1 MLKILKSNA
10 FLISLLAIIV
20 IVFIGLINTD
30 YFGQVGDLSKLLPDN
45 TLVTVDLDLNEL
57 NATINQKNRLSKSQF
72 IQNFISQ
79 KSQATIDWLKSYGL
93 DWPEMK
99 KYLRPQA
106 NFYLT
111 PTDNMAWGL
120 LIQGDNKQIQKQL
133 NKTGLLTLHEYYNSY
148 NIYKLTA
155 PDQPII
161 YFAFVNDRIVSLS
174 SSPKLCQQTIDNY
187 SNHQSTGWQKIFS
200 TISLKPLITIKINPE
215 IENYLATNPILPEIY
230 ELIRPLIIDGPQ
242 ELQIEINQ
250 QGDYLDWQIINYDLF
265 ANIFEEADTNILFLL
280 NNIHLQ
286 PLATISMV
294 DLQQT
299 GLIQDSPLY
308 QYFIKTIAEQYNF
321 SLNTVIN
328 ELSGPTVLSL
338 SDKDAWLL
346 ITTADQEQTIINTTT
361 NILAKLKPQQ
371 ISKLLPDQ
379 TVYTEL
385 IADPT
390 TVQQQEIGANEDKI
404 ITLSVPDS
412 EMTFN
417 YYRENGYLIISNS
430 FKTLNNNKESANTY
444 QHTCHN
450 EKNIQNSLYLNLATW
465 NEQQTNDILDFNLS
479 EISELIAYSQDN
491 DQNTVIKGCLR
502 LK

>member
-1 MLKILKSNA
+1 MLKILKSNT
-10 FLISLLAIIV
+10 FLISLLTIIV

-30 YFGQVGDLSKLLPDN
+30 YFGQVGDLSRLLPVN

-57 NATINQKNRLSKSQF
+57 NATINQKNRLAKSQF
-72 IQNFISQ
+72 IQNFIFQ
-79 KSQATIDWLKSYGL
+79 KSQATIDWLKSYDL

-111 PTDNMAWGL
+111 PTDAGAWGL

-133 NKTGLLTLHEYYNSY
+133 NKTGLLTLHEYYNSN

-155 PDQPII
+155 ENESTI
-161 YFAFVNDRIVSLS
+161 YFTFINDKIISLS
-174 SSPKLCQQTIDNY
+174 SNPKLCQQTIDNY

-215 IENYLATNPILPEIY
+215 IDNYLATNQILPEIY

-265 ANIFEEADTNILFLL
+265 ANIFDQADTNILFLL
-280 NNIHLQ
+280 NNVHLQ
-286 PLATISMV
+286 PLATLSMAN
-294 DLQQT
+294 LQQT
-299 GLIQDSPLY
+299 KQIKDSPLY
-308 QYFIKTIAEQYNF
+308 QYFIKTIADQYNF
-321 SLNTVIN
+321 SLNSIIN
-328 ELSGPTVLSL
+328 ELSGPTVLSFP
-338 SDKDAWLL
+338 DKNNWLL
-346 ITTADQEQTIINTTT
+346 ITTADQEQAIINIAS

-385 IADPT
+385 IANPAI
-390 TVQQQEIGANEDKI
+390 VQQQETGANEDKI
-404 ITLSVPDS
+404 ITLSTPDN
-412 EMTFN
+412 ETTFN
-417 YYRENGYLIISNS
+417 YYQQSGYLIVSNS
-430 FKTLNNNKESANTY
+430 LETLKNNKKSDNLY

-450 EKNIQNSLYLNLATW
+450 EKNIQNSLYLNL
-465 NEQQTNDILDFNLS
+465 NNLNDEQTNSILNFDLA
-479 EISELIAYSQDN
+479 EISELIAYSQDSG
-491 DQNTVIKGCLR
+491 QNTVIKGCLR